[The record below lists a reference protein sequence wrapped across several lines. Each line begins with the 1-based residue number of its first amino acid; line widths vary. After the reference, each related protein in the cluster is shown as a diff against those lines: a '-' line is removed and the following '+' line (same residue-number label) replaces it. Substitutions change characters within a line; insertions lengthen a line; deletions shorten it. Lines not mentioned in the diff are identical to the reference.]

1 MYTDPALRALGIG
14 DPVDDADA
22 RREARAAAATTRQP
36 PANPGISGEDAAG
49 WLNAGAIRN
58 LAIGGQKRTYN
69 TASAVLPPAVG
80 PRPSWSPGAYGG
92 GGARGMTA
100 GGTMQPATLDVPR
113 PSTYGA
119 VVEPD
124 PLAPQPS
131 TVTQRPIIAPTVTRA
146 GLVPSLALAEASG
159 AVRLPVSLP
168 STPPA
173 PPTTPAPHPVHAIP
187 AWVSAA
193 AAVALVLLIA
203 RGRR

>member
-1 MYTDPALRALGIG
+1 MYTDPSLRAIGIG

-22 RREARAAAATTRQP
+22 RREARAAQATTAQP
-36 PANPGISGEDAAG
+36 PANTGISGDDAAG
-49 WLNAGAIRN
+49 WLTAGAIRN
-58 LAIGGQKRTYN
+58 LPIGRAKRTYN

-80 PRPSWSPGAYGG
+80 PLPSWSPGAYGG

-100 GGTMQPATLDVPR
+100 GGTMQPASLDVPR
-113 PSTYGA
+113 PSAWGV
-119 VVEPD
+119 VVEPN

-131 TVTQRPIIAPTVTRA
+131 TITQRPIIAPTVTRS
-146 GLVPSLALAEASG
+146 GLVPSLALAEAAG

-168 STPPA
+168 STPTAPA
-173 PPTTPAPHPVHAIP
+173 PAPHPAHAIP

>member
-1 MYTDPALRALGIG
+1 MYTDPALRSLGIG

-22 RREARAAAATTRQP
+22 RREARAARATTAQP

-49 WLNAGAIRN
+49 WLTAGAIRN
-58 LAIGGQKRTYN
+58 LPIGRAKRTYN

-100 GGTMQPATLDVPR
+100 GGTMQPAALDVPR
-113 PSTYGA
+113 PSTWGV

-173 PPTTPAPHPVHAIP
+173 PAPAPHPAHTIP

-193 AAVALVLLIA
+193 AAVALVLLVA

>member
-22 RREARAAAATTRQP
+22 RREARAAADTTRQP
-36 PANPGISGEDAAG
+36 PANPGLSGDDAAG

-100 GGTMQPATLDVPR
+100 GGTMQPASLDVPR
-113 PSTYGA
+113 PSSWGA
-119 VVEPD
+119 VAESD
-124 PLAPQPS
+124 PLAPSPS
-131 TVTQRPIIAPTVTRA
+131 TVTQRPIVAPTVTRS
-146 GLVPSLALAEASG
+146 GLVPSLALAEAMG
-159 AVRLPVSLP
+159 AVRLP
-168 STPPA
+168 TEGA
-173 PPTTPAPHPVHAIP
+173 RIAPTTPAPHPAHAIP

-193 AAVALVLLIA
+193 AAVALVVLIA
-203 RGRR
+203 RRRG

>member
-1 MYTDPALRALGIG
+1 MYTDPALRSLGIG

-22 RREARAAAATTRQP
+22 RREARAALATTAQP
-36 PANPGISGEDAAG
+36 PASPGISGDDAAG
-49 WLNAGAIRN
+49 WLTAGAIRN
-58 LAIGGQKRTYN
+58 LPIGRARRTYN

-113 PSTYGA
+113 PSTWGA

-124 PLAPQPS
+124 PLAPHPS
-131 TVTQRPIIAPTVTRA
+131 TVTQRPIIGPTVTRS
-146 GLVPSLALAEASG
+146 GLVPSLALAEAAG

-168 STPPA
+168 STPTA
-173 PPTTPAPHPVHAIP
+173 PAPHPAHTIP

-193 AAVALVLLIA
+193 AAVALVLLVA

>member
-1 MYTDPALRALGIG
+1 MYTDPALRSLGIG

-22 RREARAAAATTRQP
+22 RREARAALATTAQP
-36 PANPGISGEDAAG
+36 PANTGISGDDAAG
-49 WLNAGAIRN
+49 WLTAGAIRN
-58 LAIGGQKRTYN
+58 LPIGKARRTYN

-113 PSTYGA
+113 PSTYGG
-119 VVEPD
+119 VVDPD

-131 TVTQRPIIAPTVTRA
+131 TVTQRPNIAPTVTRA

-173 PPTTPAPHPVHAIP
+173 PAPAPHPAHAIP

>member
-1 MYTDPALRALGIG
+1 
-14 DPVDDADA
+14 
-22 RREARAAAATTRQP
+22 
-36 PANPGISGEDAAG
+36 
-49 WLNAGAIRN
+49 
-58 LAIGGQKRTYN
+58 
-69 TASAVLPPAVG
+69 
-80 PRPSWSPGAYGG
+80 
-92 GGARGMTA
+92 MTA

-113 PSTYGA
+113 PSTWGA

-173 PPTTPAPHPVHAIP
+173 PAPAPHPVHAIP

>member
-36 PANPGISGEDAAG
+36 PASPGLSGEDAAG
-49 WLNAGAIRN
+49 WLTAGAINN
-58 LAIGGQKRTYN
+58 LPIGGQRRTYN
-69 TASAVLPPAVG
+69 TSSAVLPPVVG

-100 GGTMQPATLDVPR
+100 GGTMQPASLDVPR
-113 PSTYGA
+113 PSSWGA
-119 VVEPD
+119 VVEPS
-124 PLAPQPS
+124 PLAPSPS
-131 TVTQRPIIAPTVTRA
+131 TVTQRPIVAPTVTRS
-146 GLVPSLALAEASG
+146 GLVPSLALAEAAG
-159 AVRLPVSLP
+159 AVRVRPLTP
-168 STPPA
+168 STPA
-173 PPTTPAPHPVHAIP
+173 ALPTTPAPHPAHVIP

-203 RGRR
+203 RGRG